1 MSPKSVAIGLDGAA
15 WHLLD
20 PMLQSGTMPRLA
32 ALKEKGAWGTLKSTV
47 PTYTPPAW
55 TSAATGVNPGRH
67 GIYGFVAGN
76 AQSDR
81 QELVHSGMIRAST
94 IWEIANEQ
102 GARAGIYNL
111 PLTYPPRALDGWM
124 VSGMMT
130 PGYGEH
136 LRGFASWDGGGGG
149 TDHGKTGA
157 NAQLEQRILEWAPGY
172 VVDVS
177 ANYEQDWRDDALAKR
192 ALESIR
198 QREVVLRGLLELDP
212 PDVLFAVMEAPDR
225 LQHVYYRYLDP
236 SDGLYSSDE
245 GERLRDAVT
254 ECFAAMDRI
263 VGLLEDYAGPDG
275 GVVVCSDHGF
285 TAWEVS
291 VHVNALLEQWGYLEL
306 KGGGKAMQSGL
317 ARRMIPV
324 AKRFLPRK
332 LARRAKGRTF
342 AAIDWGKTR
351 AFASP
356 IPQQGVFVNVAGRER
371 FGIVPPDELERLKDE
386 IARRFEELR
395 SPGGGRVTDRVHRAE
410 EVFQGDATEG
420 APDLLPVLRD
430 HRYELDDELFHKEPF
445 TDLRHL
451 PRGVHHPD
459 GIVVVAGAG
468 ARPGRVG
475 GTVMDVAPTL
485 LYQAGLKVPEGLDG
499 GVLGD
504 AFAPE
509 MLSRRPVATT
519 APLSSSEKD
528 ESSPYS
534 QEEEAL
540 IEESLRG
547 LGYL

>member
-1 MSPKSVAIGLDGAA
+1 MSPKAVVIGLDGAA

-20 PMLQSGTMPRLA
+20 PMIEAGAMPRLA
-32 ALKEKGAWGTLKSTV
+32 ALRDKGAWGKLTSTV

-67 GIYGFVAGN
+67 GIYGFIAGN

-81 QELVHSGMIRAST
+81 GELVHSGMIKAPAL
-94 IWEIANEQ
+94 WEVANGQ

-130 PGYGEH
+130 PGYGEQ
-136 LRGFASWDGGGGG
+136 LKGFASWGGRGG
-149 TDHGKTGA
+149 T

-177 ANYEQDWRDDALAKR
+177 ANYETDWRDEGLAQRALA
-192 ALESIR
+192 SIR
-198 QREVVLRGLLELDP
+198 QREAVLKGLLELDP
-212 PDVLFAVMEAPDR
+212 PEVVFTVQEAPDR
-225 LQHVYYRYLDP
+225 LQHVYYRYMDP
-236 SDGLYSSDE
+236 SDPLYSTGD
-245 GERLRDAVT
+245 GPRLRAAVV
-254 ECFAAMDRI
+254 ECFAAIDRI

-291 VHVNALLEQWGYLEL
+291 VHVNALLEQWGYLKL
-306 KGGGKAMQSGL
+306 KGSGKAMQSGL
-317 ARRMIPV
+317 ARKMVPL
-324 AKRFLPRK
+324 AKRVLPRK
-332 LARRAKGRTF
+332 LARQAKGRTF
-342 AAIDWGKTR
+342 AAVDWERTT

-371 FGIVPPDELERLKDE
+371 FGIVPVDELDSIKDE
-386 IARRFEELR
+386 LARRFLELR
-395 SPGGGRVTDRVHRAE
+395 DHRGEPVTDRVHRSE
-410 EVFQGDATEG
+410 EVFHGDALEG
-420 APDLLPVLRD
+420 APDVLPVLRD

-445 TDLRHL
+445 TDLSHL

-468 ARPGRVG
+468 VRPGRIEG
-475 GTVMDVAPTL
+475 SVMDVTPTL
-485 LYQAGLKVPEGLDG
+485 LYQAGLAVPDGLDG
-499 GVLGD
+499 GVLVD
-504 AFAPE
+504 AFDPAA
-509 MLSRRPVATT
+509 LRDRPVAGT
-519 APLSSSEKD
+519 AALSSADKD
-528 ESSPYS
+528 ETSPYS